1 MEPLNFLL
9 RKSVDTKV
17 DFPIKVSQNLVNIL
31 VENHKRKVNEKS
43 EENVSP
49 RTLTATLSK
58 YSRQHLVTNGIH
70 GPSTI
75 GAVRPLN
82 IPHLGLNGGNIQIG
96 QASGKMKVILSM
108 KMMTHVVKDQVLI
121 ELFWVCLQ
129 QVH

>member
-1 MEPLNFLL
+1 MA
-9 RKSVDTKV
+9 
-17 DFPIKVSQNLVNIL
+17 I
-31 VENHKRKVNEKS
+31 
-43 EENVSP
+43 
-49 RTLTATLSK
+49 LSK

-75 GAVRPLN
+75 GEVLPLN

-96 QASGKMKVILSM
+96 QTSGKMKVILSM